1 MGAVAAV
8 ADTFVA
14 AVTDTFVAAVAAVVE
29 AEGREVEWREVEGRA
44 VEGREVGIEPVE
56 REERATAATVDF
68 GTTTGIPLP
77 LLLPV
82 PVPLSVLLETD
93 ALILLLLRTLFPL
106 LLNGKAKTAA
116 CTPPAF

>member
-1 MGAVAAV
+1 MGVVAAV

-14 AVTDTFVAAVAAVVE
+14 AVTDTFVATVAAVVE
-29 AEGREVEWREVEGRA
+29 AEGREEEWREVEGRA

-56 REERATAATVDF
+56 REERATTATVDF

-82 PVPLSVLLETD
+82 PVPLSVLETD
-93 ALILLLLRTLFPL
+93 ALILLPLRTLFPL
-106 LLNGKAKTAA
+106 LFDGKAKVAA

>member
-1 MGAVAAV
+1 MRVAAAIAVA
-8 ADTFVA
+8 
-14 AVTDTFVAAVAAVVE
+14 FVAAVAAVVE

-82 PVPLSVLLETD
+82 PVPLSVFLETD
-93 ALILLLLRTLFPL
+93 ALILLPLRTFLPL
-106 LLNGKAKTAA
+106 LLK
-116 CTPPAF
+116 